1 MSALQTVKIFKC
13 FAMWLVFSL
22 FAYPAQKKKKRVYYT
37 NSAIMRARDVKFGMN
52 VTKYFSY
59 LWFIL
64 NLMYHVYICR
74 KSGFFSLFNRV
85 FMQTLSNLACN

>member
-1 MSALQTVKIFKC
+1 
-13 FAMWLVFSL
+13 
-22 FAYPAQKKKKRVYYT
+22 
-37 NSAIMRARDVKFGMN
+37 MRARDVKFGMN

-64 NLMYHVYICR
+64 NLKYHVYICR